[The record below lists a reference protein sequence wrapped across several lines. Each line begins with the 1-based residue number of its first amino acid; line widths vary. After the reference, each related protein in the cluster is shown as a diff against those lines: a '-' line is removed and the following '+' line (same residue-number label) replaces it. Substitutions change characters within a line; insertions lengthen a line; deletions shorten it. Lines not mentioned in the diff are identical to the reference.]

1 MSAAV
6 ARPSLA
12 AMSEQAAA
20 AAISAA
26 CKTLYL
32 SATAKIAASMA

>member
-1 MSAAV
+1 
-6 ARPSLA
+6 
-12 AMSEQAAA
+12 MSEQAAA